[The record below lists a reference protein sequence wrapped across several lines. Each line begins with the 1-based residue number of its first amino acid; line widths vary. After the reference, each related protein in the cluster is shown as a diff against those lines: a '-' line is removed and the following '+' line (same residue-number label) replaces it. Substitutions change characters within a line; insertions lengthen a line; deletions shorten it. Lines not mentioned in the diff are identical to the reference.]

1 MMSVG
6 YDGTKVPPA
15 LQLDPSQ
22 KVIMGAVCSDHMI
35 DILQMTDGEIK
46 AFLDKN
52 SSLKR
57 PKEIKVALVSIQDA
71 PPRMPPYFVLG
82 AQPQSLNMISLFNER
97 VASTIIKMSKEDRGI
112 GLSSVYDNGV
122 GWDIQWVM

>member
-71 PPRMPPYFVLG
+71 PPRMPPILYWE
-82 AQPQSLNMISLFNER
+82 LNHSHC
-97 VASTIIKMSKEDRGI
+97 T
-112 GLSSVYDNGV
+112 
-122 GWDIQWVM
+122 